1 MISHVGI
8 GPPPRQKPP
17 LPEYLADLAG
27 RAHKVNSSLPV
38 PIWRGDVAEINLV
51 SSDIDASDSFSLEF
65 ENNCDAK
72 FDESMLLLDAS
83 SALVPPHKQEGWI
96 LTSLPHFPLLLK
108 VEALCRPTR
117 RPLYLPA
124 ES

>member
-1 MISHVGI
+1 MASDFSA
-8 GPPPRQKPP
+8 P
-17 LPEYLADLAG
+17 LSA
-27 RAHKVNSSLPV
+27 
-38 PIWRGDVAEINLV
+38 PIWQGKVAEINLV
-51 SSDIDASDSFSLEF
+51 LSDIDASDSFSLEF

-83 SALVPPHKQEGWI
+83 SALVPPPKQEGWI